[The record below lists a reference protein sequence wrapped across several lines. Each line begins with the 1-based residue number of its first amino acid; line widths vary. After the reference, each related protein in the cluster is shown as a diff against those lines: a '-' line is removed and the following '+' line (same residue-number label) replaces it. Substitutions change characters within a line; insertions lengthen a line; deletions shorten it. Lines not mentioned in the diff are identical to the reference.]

1 MIKFFRKIRQK
12 MLTENK
18 FSKYLIYAIGEILLV
33 MIGILLALQAN
44 QWKESKAE
52 LVLETK
58 LLKEIQTG
66 LKSDLID
73 VKVNYNWHKNIL
85 KNQNKIINWLQS
97 DLKSYDSL
105 TYEFSMATK
114 ISTFEVSTAPF
125 ESLKEF
131 GLNRVS
137 NDSLKNKII
146 RLYDVLYPSYR
157 RAVEKYYVEDD
168 RLFETGINYFD
179 EWNQFPNIFTNKPKN
194 ITQLKADH
202 TFLMRFKKSTNL
214 NAYLVYKNSQIS
226 ALLNE
231 IIDSIVI
238 ELRNKAI

>member
-1 MIKFFRKIRQK
+1 
-12 MLTENK
+12 MLTDNK

-66 LKSDLID
+66 LKSDLTD
-73 VKVNYNWHKNIL
+73 VQVNYNWHENIL

-97 DLKSYDSL
+97 DLESYDSL

-114 ISTFEVSTAPF
+114 LSTFEVSTAPF
-125 ESLKEF
+125 ESLKAF
-131 GLNRVS
+131 GLNRVT

-157 RAVEKYYVEDD
+157 MALEKYYVYDD

-179 EWNQFPNIFTNKPKN
+179 DWNMWPTIFTSKPKN

-202 TFLMRFKKSTNL
+202 TFLMQFKKSTTFNKF
-214 NAYLVYKNSQIS
+214 LVYRNYQMS

-231 IIDSIVI
+231 IIDIIDI
-238 ELRNKAI
+238 ELRNKAK